1 MAEETKPL
9 QKKNPFIT
17 LQAKCFLTDS
27 GENFFT
33 KKQIPLRDMIGPDG
47 RKRYGFTTLN
57 FHAYLV
63 QKLIV
68 KRMISDI
75 FVAKPTLLEKRTE
88 IMDVT
93 KLVIYGILYKKFGP
107 QLSKVLVSTELMEK
121 YNKKNPTKKITL
133 NSKFNYDA
141 ISKLIEIKKE
151 EIIGLKKLM
160 LARPI
165 SMIDTDQEIRPEDK
179 LEKKLI
185 VTKFVEMIDKQSW
198 YMFYLI
204 SQTDERQAIIKHVEK
219 QLIDYL
225 EKTKIADYFALM
237 LMEIIQNAEKAHLEK
252 IARQKN
258 MLKPTDSI
266 DSFLRDKGCRDMVV
280 VQAKKWDHNLNLFW
294 RFENPNIALEDE
306 EYKLQVQVVN
316 KGVVGQKKKKS
327 MQNKIKAEVKESSL
341 ANFYEH
347 GGAEKLGAG
356 LGLFYLSYIDEACK
370 NFNIKFESRIITD
383 EKKEETIVHMGLK
396 FV

>member
-1 MAEETKPL
+1 MSEEIKPL
-9 QKKNPFIT
+9 QKKNPFIS
-17 LQAKCFLTDS
+17 LQAQCFLTDG

-33 KKQIPLRDMIGPDG
+33 KKQIPLRDMVGPDG
-47 RKRYGFTTLN
+47 RKRYGFTTPN
-57 FHAYLV
+57 FHAYV
-63 QKLIV
+63 IQKLIV

-75 FVAKPTLLEKRTE
+75 FVAKPSLLEKRNE
-88 IMDVT
+88 IMDIT

-107 QLSKVLVSTELMEK
+107 QLSKILVSTEMMDR
-121 YNKKNPTKKITL
+121 YNKKNATKKITL

-141 ISKLIEIKKE
+141 ISKLFEMKKE
-151 EIIGLKKLM
+151 EITGLKKLM

-165 SMIDTDQEIRPEDK
+165 SMIDTDEEIRPEDK

-185 VTKFVEMIDKQSW
+185 VTKFVEMIDKQAW

-204 SQTDERQAIIKHVEK
+204 SQTDERQTIIKQVEQ

-225 EKTKIADYFALM
+225 EKTKVADYFSLM

-258 MLKPTDSI
+258 MLKPTDNI
-266 DSFLRDKGCRDMVV
+266 DNFLRDKGCREMAIE
-280 VQAKKWDHNLNLFW
+280 QAKKWNHYLNLSW
-294 RFENPNIALEDE
+294 KFENPNVELDEE

-316 KGVVGQKKKKS
+316 KGVVEQKAKKS
-327 MQNKIKAEVKESSL
+327 MQSKIKTEVKESSL

-347 GGAEKLGAG
+347 SDADKLGAG
-356 LGLFYLSYIDEACK
+356 LGLFYLSYIDEACR

-383 EKKEETIVHMGLK
+383 EKKEETIVHMSLK